1 LWLEQAAWKLP
12 MISKFILH
20 QHKAGK
26 HHYDLRFI
34 QNDCLRSWSLLK
46 EPPRRRGE
54 KRLAIERE
62 RFACKAIY
70 GRIFYED
77 AFGQGSV
84 AIWDE
89 GELDLELIS
98 DRHIALTFSG
108 SKMSGRY
115 ELRRMRWYPGNRW
128 MLQKM
133 DD

>member
-1 LWLEQAAWKLP
+1 

-20 QHKAGK
+20 QHRAGK

-34 QNDCLRSWSLLK
+34 QNDRLRSWSLLK
-46 EPPRRRGE
+46 EPPLRAGE

-62 RFACKAIY
+62 RFEAGAMY
-70 GRIFYED
+70 GRLYYED

-84 AIWDE
+84 TIWDE

-98 DRHIALTFSG
+98 DRHMVLHFAG
-108 SKMSGRY
+108 SKISGRY

-128 MLQKM
+128 MLQKTQ
-133 DD
+133 D